1 MQPEQALQTTG
12 AAADNPAPGE
22 VIPTKFVWTFGGRQ
36 VHVCGSF
43 SAWVEAVPLAWE
55 VHPEHPGGGY
65 FAAVIPLAPGITPL
79 PRSADETIRSQ
90 LRRGLASGL
99 GPWAIF
105 WGSGASVAQ
114 ARTKKVS
121 SGSLTT
127 W

>member
-65 FAAVIPLAPGITPL
+65 FAAVVPLAPGYHQFKYIVDNEWRHDPSRPHL
-79 PRSADETIRSQ
+79 PDPGGNLNNWVFLSSRGIVRRRL
-90 LRRGLASGL
+90 LRELWWR
-99 GPWAIF
+99 
-105 WGSGASVAQ
+105 
-114 ARTKKVS
+114 R
-121 SGSLTT
+121 
-127 W
+127 